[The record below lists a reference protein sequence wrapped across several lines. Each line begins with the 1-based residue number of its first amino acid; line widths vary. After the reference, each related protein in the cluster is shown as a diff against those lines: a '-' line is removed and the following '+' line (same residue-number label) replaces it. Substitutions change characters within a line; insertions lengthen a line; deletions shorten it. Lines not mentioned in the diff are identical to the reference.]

1 MSTRSIRQVL
11 VVAFGLSLSS
21 LALARTPA
29 PLAARQQAAASAT
42 QEGGGY
48 RDMNYRF
55 GAVAERMPG
64 TVKVSG
70 GYRDIHTRLAQVT
83 SNRETASAQAPSQ
96 VR

>member
-29 PLAARQQAAASAT
+29 PLAAQQRAAASAT

-55 GAVAERMPG
+55 GAIAERAPE
-64 TVKVSG
+64 TAKVSG
-70 GYRDIHTRLAQVT
+70 GYRDIHARFAHV
-83 SNRETASAQAPSQ
+83 SDGRETAA
-96 VR
+96 R